1 MRRARFCLSGSF
13 VNSAEVEHAGTA
25 GGTRLT
31 RTGLRYVLC
40 GPVYVRLGQMPPM
53 LPVRPFSAVRLAD
66 VLTSSLASLTGA
78 GNALG
83 LPAAAT
89 AVVVLA
95 DGLGV
100 SSLRARAGHAR
111 FLTGHL
117 GKTDV
122 VDGVFPA
129 TTAAG
134 IASLTTG
141 TAPGTHGLVGYKVL
155 DAANDRIVN
164 QLTGWDAGM
173 EPLTWQ
179 NQPTVFENA
188 VAAGIPSFAVG
199 PKRFTASGFSQA
211 VLRGATYVPAETI
224 AERFSAARVICDAEP
239 RALIYLY
246 VPELDINAHAHGW
259 ESDRW
264 LAQLEALDSEMAR
277 FAGSLR
283 QGDGLLLTADHGVV
297 DVPAAKQV
305 LFDTVP
311 ELVLGVRHIGGD
323 PRCLQLYT
331 ETGVD
336 TDALAEIW
344 RSVEGERA
352 WIFTRAQAVAQGLFG
367 AVRPEALDRIGDV
380 IVAARKL
387 IAYYDSREPNQS
399 ARSMIGQ
406 HGSLTD
412 EELRVPLIRLGAYR
426 R

>member
-1 MRRARFCLSGSF
+1 
-13 VNSAEVEHAGTA
+13 
-25 GGTRLT
+25 
-31 RTGLRYVLC
+31 
-40 GPVYVRLGQMPPM
+40 M

-66 VLTSSLASLTGA
+66 VLTSSLASLDA
-78 GNALG
+78 QPNPLG
-83 LPAAAT
+83 LPPAGKAI
-89 AVVVLA
+89 VVLA

-111 FLTGHL
+111 FLTAHL
-117 GKTDV
+117 AKTDV

-141 TAPGTHGLVGYKVL
+141 VAPGTHGLVGYRVL
-155 DAANDRIVN
+155 DAQNDRVVN
-164 QLTGWDAGM
+164 QLTGWDERM
-173 EPLTWQ
+173 EPTRWQ
-179 NQPTVFENA
+179 NQPTVFERA
-188 VAAGIPSFAVG
+188 GETGIPSFAVG
-199 PKRFTASGFSQA
+199 PKRFTESGFSQA
-211 VLRGATYVPAETI
+211 VLRGATYEPAETVG
-224 AERFSAARVICDAEP
+224 ARFAAARALFDAHP

-246 VPELDINAHAHGW
+246 VPELDISAHAHGW
-259 ESDRW
+259 ESGRW
-264 LAQLEALDSEMAR
+264 LAQLESLDAETNR
-277 FAGSLR
+277 FNATLR
-283 QGDGLLLTADHGVV
+283 HDEGMLLTADHGVV
-297 DVPAAKQV
+297 DVPGAKQV

-311 ELVLGVRHIGGD
+311 ALVAGVRHIGGD

-336 TDALAEIW
+336 ADALAEAW
-344 RSVEGERA
+344 RAVEGERA
-352 WIFTRAQAVAQGLFG
+352 WIFTRAEAVAAGLFG
-367 AVRPEALDRIGDV
+367 TVRPEALDRIGDV

-412 EELRVPLIRLGAYR
+412 EELRVPVIRLGAYR

>member
-1 MRRARFCLSGSF
+1 
-13 VNSAEVEHAGTA
+13 
-25 GGTRLT
+25 
-31 RTGLRYVLC
+31 
-40 GPVYVRLGQMPPM
+40 M

-66 VLTSSLASLTGA
+66 VLTSSLASLQA
-78 GNALG
+78 AANPLD
-83 LPAAAT
+83 LPPAAK

-111 FLTGHL
+111 FLAGHL

-141 TAPGTHGLVGYKVL
+141 TPPGTHGLVGYKVL
-155 DAANDRIVN
+155 DAANDRVVN
-164 QLTGWDAGM
+164 QLTGWDADM
-173 EPLTWQ
+173 DPASWQ
-179 NQPTVFENA
+179 NQPTVFDR
-188 VAAGIPSFAVG
+188 AAHVGIPSFAVG
-199 PKRFTASGFSQA
+199 PKRFAASGFSQA
-211 VLRGATYVPAETI
+211 VLRGASYVPAETV
-224 AERFSAARVICDAEP
+224 ALRFGAAREIFDAEP

-259 ESDRW
+259 ESGRW
-264 LAQLEALDSEMAR
+264 LAQLEGLDAEAAR

-283 QGDGLLLTADHGVV
+283 QDEGMILTADHGVV

-311 ELVLGVRHIGGD
+311 ELVAGVRHIGGD

-331 ETGVD
+331 DPGGNPD
-336 TDALAEIW
+336 DLAGAW
-344 RSVEGERA
+344 RAVEGERA
-352 WIFTRAQAVAQGLFG
+352 WIFTRAEAVAQGLFG
-367 AVRPEALDRIGDV
+367 DVRPEALGRIGDV

-399 ARSMIGQ
+399 ARSMVGQ
-406 HGSLTD
+406 HGSLTE